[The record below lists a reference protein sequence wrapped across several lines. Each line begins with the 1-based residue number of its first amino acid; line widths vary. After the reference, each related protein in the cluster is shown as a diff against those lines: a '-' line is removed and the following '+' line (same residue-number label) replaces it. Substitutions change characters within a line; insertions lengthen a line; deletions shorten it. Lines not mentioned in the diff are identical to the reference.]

1 MQTNIGLK
9 DANDK
14 TDARF
19 IAKQAAMG
27 VLPRSF
33 IYPRDLLRFDHG
45 TSHKGAERFSGPSRR
60 TEPQVCMHTPHRRA
74 AAPAI
79 YWSRMGEMCLRTPAG
94 SGTRTRWVTERNAFA
109 FQFITIAIKPGSN
122 GTSRRSVM
130 AGG

>member
-1 MQTNIGLK
+1 VKRSEPEQQ
-9 DANDK
+9 
-14 TDARF
+14 
-19 IAKQAAMG
+19 QACSKRERWIMSIDTGPLMG
-27 VLPRSF
+27 
-33 IYPRDLLRFDHG
+33 DHG

-79 YWSRMGEMCLRTPAG
+79 CWSRMGEMCSRTPAG